1 MGASVENLISLIL
14 LTTSTKMKLLLCIA
28 LLSTVAIC
36 HVLGGKCESRF
47 TEWGAW
53 SVGRNGEMKLCLMVL
68 STQLMHGKVRMKN
81 VFPQKTNAF
90 SRTSIGTEL
99 MRLGKS
105 YDWDSKRTLMKPI
118 LHQR

>member
-1 MGASVENLISLIL
+1 MGASVENLISFIL
-14 LTTSTKMKLLLCIA
+14 STTSTKMKLLLCFAVISA
-28 LLSTVAIC
+28 VAIC

-53 SVGRNGEMKLCLMVL
+53 SVGRNGEMKFPVPDHTAKWRIDIVFDGPVN
-68 STQLMHGKVRMKN
+68 SIDAWERKKN

-99 MRLGKS
+99 TRLCKS
-105 YDWDSKRTLMKPI
+105 YDWDS
-118 LHQR
+118 